1 MLTNIMVLRTVKENA
16 NKAVLDALPSIL
28 FEGLHNDKDVQKYY
42 LQGPAAEYIPVNIPD
57 ETAKKFS
64 KCATALAMQLILLSN
79 KTKGF
84 FGPEIVSVEGKDILT
99 ARNIMNPIMV
109 ERNAKY
115 YSTKLN
121 DEVYDTQYAV
131 SEHVIECWEDGP
143 VPPIVINSSIWAI
156 VESTAAQM
164 QKDNR
169 FLRNKE
175 IRDTEFLEV
184 SARIYAEHKNTHTS
198 RAKQVQKT
206 SMQAA
211 LEEEREVL
219 SQTAQRNASRY
230 SEAEDATKDFVVK

>member
-1 MLTNIMVLRTVKENA
+1 MLTNIAVLRTVKENA

-28 FEGLHNDKDVQKYY
+28 FEGSYNGKDAQKYY
-42 LQGPAAEYIPVNIPD
+42 MQGPAAEYVPVNIPD

-64 KCATALAMQLILLSN
+64 QCATALAMQLILLSN

-84 FGPEIVSVEGKDILT
+84 FGPEIVSVEGKDIPT

-115 YSTKLN
+115 YSAKLS

-131 SEHVIECWEDGP
+131 SEHMIECWEDGP

-156 VESTAAQM
+156 VESTAAEM

-169 FLRNKE
+169 FLRRKE

-184 SARIYAEHKNTHTS
+184 SARIYNE
-198 RAKQVQKT
+198 
-206 SMQAA
+206 
-211 LEEEREVL
+211 LL
-219 SQTAQRNASRY
+219 GFAS
-230 SEAEDATKDFVVK
+230 EKFDILNIKEFV

>member
-1 MLTNIMVLRTVKENA
+1 MLTNIAVLRTVKENA

-28 FEGLHNDKDVQKYY
+28 FEGSHNGKDAQKYY
-42 LQGPAAEYIPVNIPD
+42 LQGPAAEYVPVDIPD
-57 ETAKKFS
+57 ETAKKLS

-84 FGPEIVSVEGKDILT
+84 FGPEIVSVEGKDIPT

-109 ERNAKY
+109 ERDA
-115 YSTKLN
+115 KLN

-156 VESTAAQM
+156 VESTAAEM

-169 FLRNKE
+169 FLRRKE
-175 IRDTEFLEV
+175 ILDTEFLEV
-184 SARIYAEHKNTHTS
+184 SARIYNE
-198 RAKQVQKT
+198 
-206 SMQAA
+206 
-211 LEEEREVL
+211 LL
-219 SQTAQRNASRY
+219 GFAS
-230 SEAEDATKDFVVK
+230 EKFDILNIKEFV

>member
-16 NKAVLDALPSIL
+16 NKAVHHALPSIL

-99 ARNIMNPIMV
+99 A
-109 ERNAKY
+109 
-115 YSTKLN
+115 S
-121 DEVYDTQYAV
+121 DEVYDAQYAV

-156 VESTAAQM
+156 VECTAAQM

-184 SARIYAEHKNTHTS
+184 SARIYNE
-198 RAKQVQKT
+198 
-206 SMQAA
+206 
-211 LEEEREVL
+211 LL
-219 SQTAQRNASRY
+219 GFAS
-230 SEAEDATKDFVVK
+230 EKFDILNIKEFV

>member
-99 ARNIMNPIMV
+99 ARNIMNP
-109 ERNAKY
+109 
-115 YSTKLN
+115 S
-121 DEVYDTQYAV
+121 
-131 SEHVIECWEDGP
+131 
-143 VPPIVINSSIWAI
+143 
-156 VESTAAQM
+156 
-164 QKDNR
+164 
-169 FLRNKE
+169 
-175 IRDTEFLEV
+175 
-184 SARIYAEHKNTHTS
+184 
-198 RAKQVQKT
+198 
-206 SMQAA
+206 
-211 LEEEREVL
+211 
-219 SQTAQRNASRY
+219 
-230 SEAEDATKDFVVK
+230 

>member
-1 MLTNIMVLRTVKENA
+1 MLSNIAVLRTVKENA

-28 FEGLHNDKDVQKYY
+28 FEGSHNGKDAQKYY
-42 LQGPAAEYIPVNIPD
+42 LQGPAAEYVPVDIPD
-57 ETAKKFS
+57 ETAKKLS

-84 FGPEIVSVEGKDILT
+84 FGPEIVSVEGKDIPT

-109 ERNAKY
+109 ERDAKY
-115 YSTKLN
+115 YSAKLN

-156 VESTAAQM
+156 VESTAAEM

-169 FLRNKE
+169 FLRRKE
-175 IRDTEFLEV
+175 ILDTEFLEV
-184 SARIYAEHKNTHTS
+184 SARIYNE
-198 RAKQVQKT
+198 
-206 SMQAA
+206 
-211 LEEEREVL
+211 LL
-219 SQTAQRNASRY
+219 GFAS
-230 SEAEDATKDFVVK
+230 EKFDILNIKEFV

>member
-121 DEVYDTQYAV
+121 DEVYDAQYAV
-131 SEHVIECWEDGP
+131 SEHVIECWEDGRLNTATSQNLLLRKSVYACSLSP
-143 VPPIVINSSIWAI
+143 SQNTQMLTFDFLNLRGIILPP
-156 VESTAAQM
+156 Q
-164 QKDNR
+164 
-169 FLRNKE
+169 FLHWE
-175 IRDTEFLEV
+175 LLH
-184 SARIYAEHKNTHTS
+184 IY
-198 RAKQVQKT
+198 
-206 SMQAA
+206 
-211 LEEEREVL
+211 REGILCECSLSFVL
-219 SQTAQRNASRY
+219 RSH
-230 SEAEDATKDFVVK
+230 

>member
-99 ARNIMNPIMV
+99 ARNIMNPIMI
-109 ERNAKY
+109 ERNAKF
-115 YSTKLN
+115 YSTRLS
-121 DEVYDTQYAV
+121 DEVYDAQYAV
-131 SEHVIECWEDGP
+131 SEYAVENWADDI
-143 VPPIVINSSIWAI
+143 VPPVVINSCIWAI
-156 VESTAAQM
+156 VTNTAAEM

-169 FLRNKE
+169 FLRRKE
-175 IRDTEFLEV
+175 ICDTEFLEI
-184 SARIYAEHKNTHTS
+184 ATRIYNELLGF
-198 RAKQVQKT
+198 
-206 SMQAA
+206 AA
-211 LEEEREVL
+211 RKYEILDIGE
-219 SQTAQRNASRY
+219 
-230 SEAEDATKDFVVK
+230 

>member
-1 MLTNIMVLRTVKENA
+1 M
-16 NKAVLDALPSIL
+16 
-28 FEGLHNDKDVQKYY
+28 
-42 LQGPAAEYIPVNIPD
+42 AEASV
-57 ETAKKFS
+57 
-64 KCATALAMQLILLSN
+64 SN

-121 DEVYDTQYAV
+121 DEVYDAQYAV

-184 SARIYAEHKNTHTS
+184 STRIYNE
-198 RAKQVQKT
+198 
-206 SMQAA
+206 
-211 LEEEREVL
+211 LL
-219 SQTAQRNASRY
+219 GFAS
-230 SEAEDATKDFVVK
+230 EKFDILNIKEFV

>member
-1 MLTNIMVLRTVKENA
+1 M
-16 NKAVLDALPSIL
+16 PSIL
-28 FEGLHNDKDVQKYY
+28 FDGSHNGKDAQKYY
-42 LQGPAAEYIPVNIPD
+42 LQGPAAEYVPVNIPD
-57 ETAKKFS
+57 ETAKKLS

-84 FGPEIVSVEGKDILT
+84 FGPEIVSVEGKDIPT

-109 ERNAKY
+109 ERDAKY
-115 YSTKLN
+115 YSAKLS

-156 VESTAAQM
+156 VESTAAEM

-169 FLRNKE
+169 FLRRKE

-184 SARIYAEHKNTHTS
+184 SARIYNELLGFAAEKFDILNI
-198 RAKQVQKT
+198 K
-206 SMQAA
+206 
-211 LEEEREVL
+211 E
-219 SQTAQRNASRY
+219 
-230 SEAEDATKDFVVK
+230 FV

>member
-1 MLTNIMVLRTVKENA
+1 MLTNIAVLRTVKENA

-28 FEGLHNDKDVQKYY
+28 FEGSYNGKDAQKYY
-42 LQGPAAEYIPVNIPD
+42 LQGPAAEYVLVNIPD

-64 KCATALAMQLILLSN
+64 QCATALAMQLILLSN

-84 FGPEIVSVEGKDILT
+84 FGPEIVSVEGKDIPT

-115 YSTKLN
+115 YSAKLN

-156 VESTAAQM
+156 I
-164 QKDNR
+164 
-169 FLRNKE
+169 E
-175 IRDTEFLEV
+175 ILTPPP
-184 SARIYAEHKNTHTS
+184 
-198 RAKQVQKT
+198 
-206 SMQAA
+206 
-211 LEEEREVL
+211 
-219 SQTAQRNASRY
+219 QRGTVAPRMGCIRL
-230 SEAEDATKDFVVK
+230 K

>member
-1 MLTNIMVLRTVKENA
+1 
-16 NKAVLDALPSIL
+16 
-28 FEGLHNDKDVQKYY
+28 
-42 LQGPAAEYIPVNIPD
+42 
-57 ETAKKFS
+57 
-64 KCATALAMQLILLSN
+64 MQLILLSN

-121 DEVYDTQYAV
+121 DEVYDAQYAV

-164 QKDNR
+164 QK
-169 FLRNKE
+169 
-175 IRDTEFLEV
+175 ITV
-184 SARIYAEHKNTHTS
+184 SC
-198 RAKQVQKT
+198 
-206 SMQAA
+206 
-211 LEEEREVL
+211 
-219 SQTAQRNASRY
+219 
-230 SEAEDATKDFVVK
+230 ATKKSATLSFWKFRLAFITSCLDLRQKNSIF

>member
-1 MLTNIMVLRTVKENA
+1 MLTNIAVLRTVKENA

-28 FEGLHNDKDVQKYY
+28 FEGSHNSKDAQKYY
-42 LQGPAAEYIPVNIPD
+42 LQGPAAEYVPVDIPD

-64 KCATALAMQLILLSN
+64 QCATALAMQLILLSN

-84 FGPEIVSVEGKDILT
+84 FGPEIVSVEGKDIPT

-115 YSTKLN
+115 YSAKLS

-156 VESTAAQM
+156 VESTAAEM

-169 FLRNKE
+169 FLRRKE
-175 IRDTEFLEV
+175 ILDTEFLEV
-184 SARIYAEHKNTHTS
+184 SARIYNE
-198 RAKQVQKT
+198 
-206 SMQAA
+206 
-211 LEEEREVL
+211 LL
-219 SQTAQRNASRY
+219 GFAS
-230 SEAEDATKDFVVK
+230 EKFDILNIKEFV